1 MPETPTVPK
10 CADSARARPNL
21 LLLALAGSDP
31 AQNKLVPRATGF
43 EGYRRA
49 SRTYLQGRLGAEAV
63 RRADSAHDGSP
74 HNWPRGCS
82 CQGEGGSASI
92 GVTMAE
98 TSYYVYALKD
108 TRTSPAKPFYIGK
121 GTGTRAHD
129 HLARPDDTRKGARI
143 REIVAAGHHVLVSHL
158 VEDISEVQ
166 AIKIEAELIA
176 AYGTEA
182 TGGPLTNSVIP
193 SGLVGKARRDVVVPH
208 GVQEKAQVG
217 LQLLKSAVLEF
228 AKANRKGITNSDAAS
243 LLGLRSDYGGA
254 SKDYLSYSLL
264 GLLMRDGLLRRDGSS
279 KRHVATTD

>member
-1 MPETPTVPK
+1 
-10 CADSARARPNL
+10 
-21 LLLALAGSDP
+21 
-31 AQNKLVPRATGF
+31 
-43 EGYRRA
+43 
-49 SRTYLQGRLGAEAV
+49 
-63 RRADSAHDGSP
+63 
-74 HNWPRGCS
+74 
-82 CQGEGGSASI
+82 
-92 GVTMAE
+92 
-98 TSYYVYALKD
+98 
-108 TRTSPAKPFYIGK
+108 
-121 GTGTRAHD
+121 
-129 HLARPDDTRKGARI
+129 
-143 REIVAAGHHVLVSHL
+143 VSHL